1 MCIRDSYYAAGIGIF
16 TAFLTSIYSWRLI
29 FKTFHGEYNNKEI
42 KIDETHES
50 PIVMLIPL
58 VLLSIGAIFAGFL
71 FKELFIGYE
80 GLNNFWRD
88 SIFFLKPL
96 STDHPPLWFLLLT
109 PTLVILS
116 IPLAYYLFLKNRN
129 LPERLASINK
139 PLYQFLLNKWYF
151 DEVYNY
157 IFVRPTLL
165 LGQIFWK
172 RGDEN
177 IINKFGPD
185 GISKQVMR
193 VTKKI
198 VQLQSGL
205 IYHYAFSMII
215 GLTFIITF
223 YIIVGRG

>member
-1 MCIRDSYYAAGIGIF
+1 MVATTTIFSGWFFKEMFVGINWDYFWSNSIFILTGNDAIYNAHNVPKWVKLLPIVLAIIGISVATVF
-16 TAFLTSIYSWRLI
+16 Y
-29 FKTFHGEYNNKEI
+29 
-42 KIDETHES
+42 
-50 PIVMLIPL
+50 VLIPDL
-58 VLLSIGAIFAGFL
+58 PSKVSKKFKILYIL
-71 FKELFIGYE
+71 F
-80 GLNNFWRD
+80 
-88 SIFFLKPL
+88 
-96 STDHPPLWFLLLT
+96 H
-109 PTLVILS
+109 
-116 IPLAYYLFLKNRN
+116 
-129 LPERLASINK
+129 
-139 PLYQFLLNKWYF
+139 NKWFF